1 MNKDNNFQQG
11 LGMAMRV
18 GVEMTV
24 ATLIGAVMGYAL
36 DNYLGTRPWLLLV
49 GVLLGGAAGC
59 LTVYRTVTNLSTD
72 EEIEED
78 DEKNRKDEKDI

>member
-1 MNKDNNFQQG
+1 MNKGNSFQQG

-36 DNYLGTRPWLLLV
+36 DKYLGTRPWLLMA

-59 LTVYRTVTNLSTD
+59 LSVYRTVTSIPPEEVEEGD
-72 EEIEED
+72 EN
-78 DEKNRKDEKDI
+78 NRNDGKGV

>member
-1 MNKDNNFQQG
+1 MNKANDFQQG

-24 ATLIGAVMGYAL
+24 ATLIGAVMGFAL
-36 DNYLGTRPWLLLV
+36 DKYLDTQPWLLLV

-59 LTVYRTVTNLSTD
+59 LTVYRTVASIPPAEAGD
-72 EEIEED
+72 EN
-78 DEKNRKDEKDI
+78 NRKDEKDI

>member
-1 MNKDNNFQQG
+1 MNKPNDFQQG

-18 GVEMTV
+18 GVEMMV

-36 DNYLGTRPWLLLV
+36 DNYLDTRPWLLLV

-59 LTVYRTVTNLSTD
+59 LTVYRTVTSIPPV
-72 EEIEED
+72 EAEED
-78 DEKNRKDEKDI
+78 DENNRKDEKDI